1 MKKIFTLIAVALLGG
16 AVSVNAEGE
25 YVYNVPAGTTVIDSD
40 VLNAAISEAAG
51 NTAIKLV
58 LPAGTYD
65 VSKQWLL
72 LSVISKFANS
82 TALYSVDEIWQ
93 IPPPSPFV
101 TCPSE
106 KIAASLYPASTDL
119 LPTTLL

>member
-25 YVYNVPAGTTVIDSD
+25 FVYNVPAGTTVIDSD

-65 VSKQWLL
+65 VNGTDATTGGAAPLKPTITILLFSLELQQMKQL
-72 LSVISKFANS
+72 
-82 TALYSVDEIWQ
+82 
-93 IPPPSPFV
+93 
-101 TCPSE
+101 
-106 KIAASLYPASTDL
+106 
-119 LPTTLL
+119 